1 MEEVIK
7 NIDKSWTLFLDRDGV
22 INVRPVNDY
31 VKTWDEFTFLP
42 GVLSAFK
49 VFSGIFDRI
58 LIVTNQQGIAKNLM
72 TPRDLYVIHQNMMK
86 EIIANGGRL
95 DGIYYCPDMYN
106 KPHHCRK
113 PGIRMAKWAK
123 RDFPEIEYHKSIMV
137 GDTTN
142 DMQFGRKLGMRTILI
157 EDDPSQVDA
166 NLYDTNLPGL
176 VDFSRMLSAIN

>member
-31 VKTWDEFTFLP
+31 VKTWDEFIFLP

-113 PGIRMAKWAK
+113 PGIRMAK
-123 RDFPEIEYHKSIMV
+123 
-137 GDTTN
+137 
-142 DMQFGRKLGMRTILI
+142 
-157 EDDPSQVDA
+157 
-166 NLYDTNLPGL
+166 
-176 VDFSRMLSAIN
+176 